1 VEAPQEIEGE
11 DDADL
16 RTECLLSCLRKL
28 TSEKRELILGY
39 YAKEKQVK
47 IDHRTEMA
55 KRLGLTVETLRVRAY
70 RIRNALEKCIEDCLE
85 RFAGKG
91 VTD

>member
-1 VEAPQEIEGE
+1 MKPPQEIEEEGAALRE
-11 DDADL
+11 D
-16 RTECLLSCLRKL
+16 CLLSCLQEL

-39 YAKEKQVK
+39 YAKEKQAK

-70 RIRNALEKCIEDCLE
+70 RIRSTLEKCIEKCLE
-85 RFAGKG
+85 HLANRN